1 MKDSS
6 VSKLIGLVNRRITD
20 INDSDNLTVIEKLN
34 QVKEWDSVKEELF
47 KILPTL
53 PIAAIITY
61 SSYHYL

>member
-53 PIAAIITY
+53 PIAAIQPD
-61 SSYHYL
+61 